1 MKRGV
6 GKAMPTQHIVA
17 TNGIIR
23 PVGPTDLRDLI
34 GIPRIPVART
44 IQPEIVIDLEKLEEI
59 DISKTSGI
67 KRELLIIAR
76 NRTIRQL
83 QKNIDNLVNGDQ
95 TQSELQKFRKIQDTL
110 KRSEG
115 NRPFL
120 ESQIAFL
127 KINERKSV

>member
-1 MKRGV
+1 MKRGI

-17 TNGIIR
+17 TNGIAR
-23 PVGPTDLRDLI
+23 PVGPTDLRDLM
-34 GIPRIPVART
+34 GIPRIPVAKT
-44 IQPEIVIDLEKLEEI
+44 IQPEIIIDLDKLEDI

-83 QKNIDNLVNGDQ
+83 QKNIDDLVNGDQ

-110 KRSEG
+110 RRVKALDPSWKVKL
-115 NRPFL
+115 NF
-120 ESQIAFL
+120 
-127 KINERKSV
+127 

>member
-1 MKRGV
+1 MKKGI

-17 TNGIIR
+17 TNGIVR

-34 GIPRIPVART
+34 GIPRVLVART

-59 DISKTSGI
+59 DISKTSGRR
-67 KRELLIIAR
+67 RELLIIAR

-83 QKNIDNLVNGDQ
+83 QKNIDDLVNGDQ

-110 KRSEG
+110 KRVKAIDPSWKVKL
-115 NRPFL
+115 NF
-120 ESQIAFL
+120 
-127 KINERKSV
+127 

>member
-6 GKAMPTQHIVA
+6 GRAMPTQHIVA
-17 TNGIIR
+17 TNGIVR
-23 PVGPTDLRDLI
+23 PAVLTDLRDLM
-34 GIPRIPVART
+34 GIPRIPVAKT
-44 IQPEIVIDLEKLEEI
+44 IQPEIVIDLERLEEI

-83 QKNIDNLVNGDQ
+83 QKNIDDLVNGDQ

-110 KRSEG
+110 KRVKAIDPTWKVKL
-115 NRPFL
+115 NF
-120 ESQIAFL
+120 
-127 KINERKSV
+127 

>member
-1 MKRGV
+1 MKKSV

-23 PVGPTDLRDLI
+23 PVGPTDLRDLM
-34 GIPRIPVART
+34 GIPSIPVTKT

-59 DISKTSGI
+59 DIPKTSGI

-83 QKNIDNLVNGDQ
+83 QKNIDDLVNGDQ

-110 KRSEG
+110 KRVKAIDPSWKVKL
-115 NRPFL
+115 NF
-120 ESQIAFL
+120 
-127 KINERKSV
+127 

>member
-6 GKAMPTQHIVA
+6 GKAMPIQHIVA
-17 TNGIIR
+17 TNGIVR
-23 PVGPTDLRDLI
+23 PVGPTDLRDLM
-34 GIPRIPVART
+34 GIPKIPVVKT
-44 IQPEIVIDLEKLEEI
+44 IQPEIIIDLEKLEDI

-83 QKNIDNLVNGDQ
+83 QKHIDDLVNGDQ

-110 KRSEG
+110 KRVKAIDPSWKVKL
-115 NRPFL
+115 NF
-120 ESQIAFL
+120 
-127 KINERKSV
+127 

>member
-1 MKRGV
+1 MKKSV

-23 PVGPTDLRDLI
+23 PVGPTDLRDLM
-34 GIPRIPVART
+34 GIPRIPIAKT

-83 QKNIDNLVNGDQ
+83 QKNIDDLVNGDQ
-95 TQSELQKFRKIQDTL
+95 TQSELQKFRRVQDTL
-110 KRSEG
+110 RRIKAIDPSWKVK
-115 NRPFL
+115 
-120 ESQIAFL
+120 L
-127 KINERKSV
+127 KF

>member
-1 MKRGV
+1 MKRGI

-23 PVGPTDLRDLI
+23 PVGPTDLRDLM
-34 GIPRIPVART
+34 GIPRIPVAKT
-44 IQPEIVIDLEKLEEI
+44 IQPEIIIDLEKLEEI

-67 KRELLIIAR
+67 KRELLTIAR

-83 QKNIDNLVNGDQ
+83 QKNIDDLVNGDQ

-110 KRSEG
+110 KRVKATDPSWKVKL
-115 NRPFL
+115 NF
-120 ESQIAFL
+120 
-127 KINERKSV
+127 

>member
-23 PVGPTDLRDLI
+23 PVGPPTDLRDLM

-44 IQPEIVIDLEKLEEI
+44 IQPEIVIDLEKLDEI

-67 KRELLIIAR
+67 KIELLMIAR
-76 NRTIRQL
+76 NRAIRQL
-83 QKNIDNLVNGDQ
+83 QKNIDDLVNGDQ
-95 TQSELQKFRKIQDTL
+95 TQSELQKFRKIQDSL
-110 KRSEG
+110 KRVKAIDPSWKVKLH
-115 NRPFL
+115 F
-120 ESQIAFL
+120 
-127 KINERKSV
+127 

>member
-34 GIPRIPVART
+34 GIPRIPVAKT
-44 IQPEIVIDLEKLEEI
+44 IKPERIIDLEKLEEI

-67 KRELLIIAR
+67 KRELLIMAR

-83 QKNIDNLVNGDQ
+83 QKNIDDLVNGDQ
-95 TQSELQKFRKIQDTL
+95 TQSELQRFRRIQDTL
-110 KRSEG
+110 KRVKTIDPSWKVKL
-115 NRPFL
+115 NF
-120 ESQIAFL
+120 
-127 KINERKSV
+127 